1 MKQRFFAYLLI
12 ILIGLQ
18 APSFV
23 IGASIKEPQYI
34 HKIDSILV
42 KYKQHPTVLK
52 VKIKTGE
59 TVDQAISFYK
69 NNPTVEYV
77 EPNYIYSA
85 SLIPSDTHYTNQWY
99 LKRIRAAEAWNFN
112 SASPAVV
119 IAVIDSGVQINHP
132 DLAANIWRNPSEVE
146 NKKDDDRNGLI
157 DDVNG
162 WDFVNN
168 TADPSP
174 KFKPGFTEA
183 GVLHGTIIAGIAA
196 AVGNN
201 DLGVTGVTWNAQI
214 MSLKALD
221 DAGNG
226 DTATVVKAID
236 YAISKGAN
244 IINLSFVG
252 FSYSQSLKDALQ
264 RAADAE
270 VVVVA
275 PAGNE
280 ESAGHGVNLNKKPI
294 YPACYKDNNNKALVI
309 GVAATDALDQKAVF
323 SGYGNECITLSAP
336 GISAYT
342 TAVYAP
348 GIYLPGKS
356 FNQYYDGYWSGT
368 SVAVPMVSGAL
379 ALVQGANPTL
389 SPWQSVQKLID
400 STDDINALNPE
411 YENQLGK
418 GRLNVL
424 AAVSS
429 ATAPLRAKLP
439 RLVIAPVSKQEPFVK
454 ILDLN
459 GIQVGEFLAY
469 DRSHKDGVTLA
480 AGDFDN
486 DGNDEIVTAPG
497 GGLEADIK
505 IFDKDGNF
513 LSHFLAYPASYK
525 GGVNLAVADL
535 NSDGKY
541 EIITVPAS
549 GMQSEVKIFTSE
561 GKLIKSF
568 LAYPASF
575 NGGASVAVGNV
586 MGGSALEIVVGT
598 GKSGV
603 PQVKVFSESGV
614 LLSDFLADKKDAATG
629 LRVALLDID
638 NNVRR
643 RQSEIL
649 ISKQSNSTVAIT
661 TDFRG
666 NIRREWP
673 MYSSSFKGDVK
684 AITADLNYDGIKEIV
699 AFPGSG
705 GGPHV
710 RIFDHLG
717 NFKNSFY
724 AYSPDFD
731 GGVNVAA
738 FYIQP

>member
-1 MKQRFFAYLLI
+1 MKQRFFVYILI
-12 ILIGLQ
+12 VLIGLQ

-23 IGASIKEPQYI
+23 MGASINEPIQT
-34 HKIDSILV
+34 KKVDSIMV
-42 KYKQHPTVLK
+42 KYRQQSSAINISL
-52 VKIKTGE
+52 TGGE
-59 TVDQAISFYK
+59 SVDKALARYSK
-69 NNPTVEYV
+69 NPAVEYA
-77 EPNYIYSA
+77 EPNYIYHA

-99 LKRIRAAEAWNFN
+99 LKRIRASEAWNYS

-132 DLAANIWRNPSEVE
+132 DLAANIWKNPKEVD
-146 NKKDDDRNGLI
+146 NKKDDDKNGLV
-157 DDVNG
+157 DDIYG
-162 WDFVNN
+162 WDFINN
-168 TADPSP
+168 VADPSP

-183 GVLHGTIIAGIAA
+183 GVLHGTIIAGLAA

-201 DLGVTGVTWNAQI
+201 EQGVTGVTWSAQI

-236 YAISKGAN
+236 YAVAKGAN

-270 VVVVA
+270 VIVVA

-294 YPACYKDNNNKALVI
+294 YPACYKDNKNKPLVI

-323 SGYGNECITLSAP
+323 SGYGNECIALSAP

-342 TAVYAP
+342 TSVYAP

-389 SPWQSVQKLID
+389 SPLQSVQKLIN

-411 YENQLGK
+411 YINQLGK

-429 ATAPLRAKLP
+429 ATAPLRSKLP
-439 RLVIAPVSKQEPFVK
+439 RLVIAPVSRHEPFVK
-454 ILDLN
+454 ILDAN
-459 GIQVGEFLAY
+459 GLQVGEFLAY
-469 DRSHKDGVTLA
+469 DRSHKGGVTLA

-486 DGNDEIVTAPG
+486 DGNDEIITAPASD
-497 GGLEADIK
+497 LEADIK
-505 IFDKDGNF
+505 IFDKDGTF
-513 LSHFLAYPASYK
+513 LRHFLAYPATYR

-541 EIITVPAS
+541 EIITAPAS
-549 GMQSEVKIFTSE
+549 GIQSEIKIFTSE
-561 GKLIKSF
+561 GKFINSF

-575 NGGASVAVGNV
+575 KGGASVAVGNV

-603 PQVKVFSESGV
+603 PQIKIFSESGV
-614 LLSDFLADKKDAATG
+614 LLGDFLADKKDAATG

-649 ISKQSNSTVAIT
+649 ISKQSESTKAMI

-666 NIRREWP
+666 NIRREWL
-673 MYSSSFKGDVK
+673 MYSPSFKGDVK
-684 AITADLNYDGIKEIV
+684 SITADLNHDGVKEIIS
-699 AFPGSG
+699 FPGVG

-724 AYSPDFD
+724 AYSPDFE